1 MKFGTNVLCDHLII
15 LRYGGIFKVTLIQN
29 GGQFSKWL
37 NVITMKEYKSRAF
50 YTNTVKFSI
59 CVLCVPLVIFTCK
72 IIISFKAPYKKW
84 RSIFKMA
91 DGNYR
96 K

>member
-1 MKFGTNVLCDHLII
+1 MKFGTNVLCDHVVI
-15 LRYGGIFKVTLIQN
+15 LRYRGILKITFIQN

-37 NVITMKEYKSRAF
+37 NVITMKEHKSRVVD
-50 YTNTVKFSI
+50 TNTVKFSI

-72 IIISFKAPYKKW
+72 RIISFKALYRKW

-91 DGNYR
+91 DANYR